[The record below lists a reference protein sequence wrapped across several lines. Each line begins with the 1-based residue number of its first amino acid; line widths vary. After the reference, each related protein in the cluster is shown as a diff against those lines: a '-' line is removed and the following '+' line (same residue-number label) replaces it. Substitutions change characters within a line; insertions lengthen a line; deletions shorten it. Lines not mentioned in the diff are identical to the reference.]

1 MELPIAPS
9 CDLDAD
15 GLRSQRERYRQV
27 GDGAVLVERTARL
40 VAVQVPAESAQVVP
54 ELVEIESRCC
64 PFFDLTWDPD
74 GRRFSVSVSDQ
85 QHEPALDAICFA
97 LGVQVPSSRITKA

>member
-9 CDLDAD
+9 CDLVAD
-15 GLRSQRERYRQV
+15 GLRRQRERYRKV
-27 GDGAVLVERTARL
+27 GDGSILLERTAQL
-40 VAVQVPAESAQVVP
+40 VAVLVPAESAQEVP
-54 ELVEIESRCC
+54 ELLEIENRCC
-64 PFFDLTWDPD
+64 PFFDLAWDPD

-97 LGVQVPSSRITKA
+97 LGV